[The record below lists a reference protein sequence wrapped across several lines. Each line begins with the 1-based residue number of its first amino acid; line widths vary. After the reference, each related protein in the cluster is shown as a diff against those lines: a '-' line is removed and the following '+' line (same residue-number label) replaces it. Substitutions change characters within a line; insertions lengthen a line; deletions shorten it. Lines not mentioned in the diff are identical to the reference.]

1 MGEAEDI
8 AGKQKKDLATIQSE
22 ATRRKKEIEGEGDAN
37 ATRIYAEAYSQSPQS
52 EEFYKFF
59 KTMETYKLTLSQ
71 KDTLILSTKSEFFNF
86 LREIKPAPEA
96 GPK

>member
-86 LREIKPAPEA
+86 LREIKPANEE